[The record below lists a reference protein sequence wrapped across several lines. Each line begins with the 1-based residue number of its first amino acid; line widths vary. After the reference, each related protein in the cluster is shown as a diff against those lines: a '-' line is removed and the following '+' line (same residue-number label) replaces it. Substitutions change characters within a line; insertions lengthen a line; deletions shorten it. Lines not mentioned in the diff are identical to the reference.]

1 MAISDKFQWF
11 ILVVIAKQSCICNFH
26 YSVLLPND
34 KQNLADRLT
43 PTYLAKEHIG
53 LQHVS
58 VEVVFQGAVNT

>member
-1 MAISDKFQWF
+1 M
-11 ILVVIAKQSCICNFH
+11 
-26 YSVLLPND
+26 LLPND

-43 PTYLAKEHIG
+43 QTYLAKEHIG